1 MLLVFLWIGFL
12 IFNILS
18 TPSVIIQM
26 QDLDVL
32 PYWISG
38 FENNSYHFK
47 WIY

>member
-12 IFNILS
+12 TFNTLS

-32 PYWISG
+32 PNG
-38 FENNSYHFK
+38 MSYYFSYMFK
-47 WIY
+47 